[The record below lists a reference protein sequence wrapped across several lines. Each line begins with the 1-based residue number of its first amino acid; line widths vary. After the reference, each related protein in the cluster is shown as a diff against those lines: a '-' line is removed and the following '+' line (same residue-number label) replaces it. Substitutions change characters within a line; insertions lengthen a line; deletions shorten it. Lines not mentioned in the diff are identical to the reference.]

1 MHGRAWRNVLIL
13 AVCQGL
19 YLSASSVQAALSG
32 LVGATLAPEKLLS
45 TLPYSLIT
53 LTTATATIPASF
65 LMARI
70 GRRAGFMLGAMIGG
84 LGGAISTVAIFQQ
97 SFVGFCVG
105 NALMGC
111 FQATA
116 QYYRF
121 AAADAAEPSEKGRA
135 VSWVLAGGVAA
146 ALLGPS
152 IAGFSK
158 DLFAPVLFAGAY
170 LAISVLAAV
179 TVVLLAFLA
188 AIQSSAPARSGGGRP
203 LSVIVRQPAFIAAV
217 ANSVL
222 GYAAMSFVMTATPL
236 AAVACG
242 HTSDDAIGIIRVHLV
257 GMFAPSF
264 VTGRLIARYGVTRIL
279 LAGATAVLLSVLVA
293 LSGTALVHFWLALT
307 LVGLGWNFMYVGGTT
322 LLTSAYQPEE
332 RAKTQGLN
340 EFLTFGTVALASL
353 SSGGVFTVAGWNA
366 VNYAIT
372 PVLLIAAAAT
382 LWHAAVSR
390 RAGEVAPLPRAG

>member
-1 MHGRAWRNVLIL
+1 MQQRTRWNVLIL

-32 LVGATLAPEKLLS
+32 LVGATLAPEKLLA
-45 TLPYSLIT
+45 TLPYSLIV
-53 LTTATATIPASF
+53 LTTAATTIPASF

-70 GRRAGFMLGAMIGG
+70 GRRAGFMLGATLGG
-84 LGGAISTVAIFQQ
+84 VGGAISTVAIFQQ
-97 SFVGFCVG
+97 SFAGFCLG

-121 AAADAAEPSEKGRA
+121 AAADAAEASDKGRA

-146 ALLGPS
+146 AFLGPS

-170 LAISVLAAV
+170 LAISVLAAL
-179 TVVLLAFLA
+179 TAVLLACLA
-188 AIQSSAPARSGGGRP
+188 ATTVNAPATSKAGRP
-203 LSVIVRQPAFIAAV
+203 LTVIMRQPVFIAAV

-242 HTSDDAIGIIRVHLV
+242 HTSDDAIGIIRLHLV

-264 VTGRLIARYGVTRIL
+264 ITGRLIARYGLTRIL
-279 LAGATAVLLSVLVA
+279 LAGAGSVLVSALVA
-293 LSGTALVHFWLALT
+293 LSGTTLVHFWLALT
-307 LVGLGWNFMYVGGTT
+307 LVGVGWNFMYVGGTT
-322 LLTSAYQPEE
+322 LLTSAYRPEE

-353 SSGGVFTVAGWNA
+353 SSGGVFALAGWNA
-366 VNYAIT
+366 VNYTIT
-372 PVLLIAAAAT
+372 PVLLIAVTATVWYAA
-382 LWHAAVSR
+382 LSR
-390 RAGEVAPLPRAG
+390 RPAKPAPLPRAG